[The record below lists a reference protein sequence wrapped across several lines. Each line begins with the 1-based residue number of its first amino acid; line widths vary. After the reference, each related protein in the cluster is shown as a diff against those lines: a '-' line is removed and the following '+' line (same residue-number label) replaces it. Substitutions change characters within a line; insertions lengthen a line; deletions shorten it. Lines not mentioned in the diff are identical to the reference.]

1 MTTMTGGGTLDDRLR
16 AVSAHGRV
24 AESLLGVALDVVEP
38 YASDYLSADEY
49 NRLSE
54 LLRKRVD
61 AAADAALG
69 ALVDALAPTLTSDDP
84 ALVARLEAIRRRA
97 L

>member
-1 MTTMTGGGTLDDRLR
+1 MTMMTGGGTLEDRLR
-16 AVSAHGRV
+16 ALHAHGRV

-49 NRLSE
+49 NRLCE

-61 AAADAALG
+61 AAADVALG
-69 ALVDALAPTLTSDDP
+69 ALADALAPTLTSEDP
-84 ALVARLEAIRRRA
+84 VLAARLEAIRRRA

>member
-1 MTTMTGGGTLDDRLR
+1 MTTMTGSGALEDRLR

-24 AESLLGVALDVVEP
+24 AESLLGVALDVIEP

-49 NRLSE
+49 NRLCE

-61 AAADAALG
+61 GAADAALG
-69 ALVDALAPTLTSDDP
+69 ALADALAPTLTTEDP
-84 ALVARLEAIRRRA
+84 ALAARLEAIRRRA

>member
-1 MTTMTGGGTLDDRLR
+1 MTTMTGAGTLEERLR

-24 AESLLGVALDVVEP
+24 AECLLGVGLDVIEP

-49 NRLSE
+49 SRLCA
-54 LLRKRVD
+54 LLLDRIDGAANVALD
-61 AAADAALG
+61 ALA
-69 ALVDALAPTLTSDDP
+69 DALAPALKTEDP
-84 ALVARLEAIRRRA
+84 ALMARLEAIRRRS